1 MTPPM
6 PLSTMN
12 VAHRPRTTC
21 AFAILLFAT
30 TARAASVSWDG
41 PALGGSWTTATNW
54 STDTVPTAADDVT
67 ISGATVGVFDARVV
81 AGLTLANEASLN
93 VSGIGASLGVTGPA
107 HVDDG
112 HLVATDFGH
121 IDLPTVTSVT
131 RTQCAGSIPV
141 VEFILAMTGGTV
153 NLSGLQTVAVNAPA
167 CPEFQLSID
176 VFAAASVNLSGLQSI
191 APTVPH
197 GVTFNVA
204 GMVFLGSLTT
214 ADETTFSV
222 LDTASIALPSLTTWH
237 GGGITVVA
245 GQLTAN
251 ALTEASG
258 VTILAAHDDAI
269 VMNALTTFRDGS
281 FFMNAGHITLPSLTT
296 FVNVTM
302 QILEGALLDVPQ
314 LTTYSA
320 DVTGAFLT
328 GGILQA
334 PALRNLTNV
343 NLGVAEGTRTMSLPG
358 VTSYSWTLCEGLG
371 LGAMTAGGGGT
382 IDLSGVQTFTID
394 VPGCGMLAYNIGAVT
409 AGTIDLSALTTMVI
423 PGPQT
428 VGILAANPGSV
439 IDLSSLRTYPA
450 TKVLFL
456 ETDSGRIIHSG
467 DGGGGGGGG
476 AGFDAVRA
484 SLATLRAGVGGDGLD
499 RAARKKLGKL
509 LTKAEKKLASAAN
522 SSKAKRVKRGLK
534 QTRAALLRFVQLVQ
548 KLQPKHITDPTLGAA
563 LSTAA
568 AQALQDVE
576 ALQAD
581 TAG

>member
-1 MTPPM
+1 M
-6 PLSTMN
+6 PLSTTN
-12 VAHRPRTTC
+12 VPHRLRATC
-21 AFAILLFAT
+21 AFAILLIAA

-41 PALGGSWTTATNW
+41 PALGGNWTVATNW
-54 STDTVPTAADDVT
+54 STNAVPTAADDVT
-67 ISGATVGVFDARVV
+67 ISGATVGVSDARVV
-81 AGLTLANEASLN
+81 AGLTLANDGRLV

-107 HVDDG
+107 NVDDG
-112 HLVATDFGH
+112 LLVAMDFGH
-121 IDLPTVTSVT
+121 IDLPTVTSIT
-131 RTQCAGSIPV
+131 RTQCAGSIPI
-141 VEFILAMTGGTV
+141 VELIMATSGGTV
-153 NLSGLQTVAVNAPA
+153 NLSGLQTLGVNAPA
-167 CPEFQLSID
+167 CPEFQLAID
-176 VFAAASVNLSGLQSI
+176 IFAVGNVNLSGLQSI
-191 APTVPH
+191 APTAPH

-214 ADETTFSV
+214 ADATSFDV
-222 LDTASIALPSLTTWH
+222 LDTASIVLPSLTTLR
-237 GGGITVVA
+237 GGDITVVS

-258 VTILAAHDDAI
+258 VSILAAHDAAI
-269 VMNALTTFRDGS
+269 VMNALTTYRDGNI
-281 FFMNAGHITLPSLTT
+281 FLNAGHITLPSLTT
-296 FVNVTM
+296 LFNVTM

-320 DVTGAFLT
+320 DVTGSFLT

-371 LGAMTAGGGGT
+371 LGSILAGGGGT

-409 AGTIDLSALTTMVI
+409 AGMVDLSGLTTIVM

-439 IDLSSLRTYPA
+439 IDLSSLRTFPV

-456 ETDSGRIIHSG
+456 ENDSGRIIRPA
-467 DGGGGGGGG
+467 GGGGGGGG
-476 AGFDAVRA
+476 AGFDDIRA

-499 RAARKKLGKL
+499 RTASRKLGKL
-509 LTKAEKKLASAAN
+509 LTKAEKKLASAAAGDAAG
-522 SSKAKRVKRGLK
+522 KTKRVTRGLK
-534 QTRAALLRFVQLVQ
+534 QTRAALLRFVTLVQ
-548 KLQPKHITDPTLGAA
+548 RLQPKHIADPLVGAA

-568 AQALQDVE
+568 AQALQEVE
-576 ALQAD
+576 ALQAAA
-581 TAG
+581 AG